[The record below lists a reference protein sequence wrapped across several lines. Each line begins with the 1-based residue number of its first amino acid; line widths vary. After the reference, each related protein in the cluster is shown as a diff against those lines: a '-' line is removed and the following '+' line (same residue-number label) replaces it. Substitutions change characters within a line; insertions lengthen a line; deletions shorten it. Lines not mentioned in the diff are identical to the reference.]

1 MRNKL
6 IKTATLC
13 AAAFISVTAS
23 ADEWP
28 VYGRDL
34 GGTRYSPLTQLSP
47 ANVGRLQVAWTF
59 NTGDMSDGSNG
70 MRRSGFE
77 TTPLLIDGRL
87 YLTTPFNRVIALDPA
102 TGRQLWSYDPQIDRK
117 LPYGDG
123 LINRGLA
130 AWRDSRSA
138 GRPCALR
145 LYEATLDARLIALD
159 AASGAPCADFGKAG
173 VVDLTDVVNFR
184 AGVYHM
190 TSPPIVLDG
199 AVIVGSSTDDNGAA
213 EMPNGVVRGYDART
227 GELLWKWQP
236 LQRPA
241 NVPASDWKTGAGNA
255 WSILSA
261 DPERNLVYVP
271 TGSASPD
278 YYGGLRPGEN
288 RWANSVVA
296 LKPRTGEL
304 VWGFQ
309 LVHHDLW
316 DYDTAAAPLLTSL
329 TLNGKRTPVLIA
341 GNKTAMLY
349 VLDPSTG
356 KPVLPIEERA
366 VPQSKV
372 PGEVTSPTQPF
383 PVTLPTLA
391 RQSLPPAEA
400 WGLTEADRLACQKE
414 LQAMSGTSLFTP
426 PSLEGTAV
434 MPSNIGGI
442 NWNGFAWDA
451 KHERVIVAVTNIAVK
466 IQLIP
471 RDELTHARRG
481 SFRGELGSQSGTPYA
496 MSRDTLMSPS
506 RLPCSPPPWGEL
518 MAVDLAGGKIAWR
531 RPLGSLEELSPG
543 IGASAP
549 GSLALGG
556 GPIVTAGGLAF
567 VGGTMDRRFRAFSTA
582 DGKELWSAALPASAH
597 ALPITY
603 EVGGKQFVV
612 IAAGGS
618 APIDEERVGDALIAF
633 ALP

>member
-1 MRNKL
+1 
-6 IKTATLC
+6 
-13 AAAFISVTAS
+13 
-23 ADEWP
+23 
-28 VYGRDL
+28 
-34 GGTRYSPLTQLSP
+34 
-47 ANVGRLQVAWTF
+47 
-59 NTGDMSDGSNG
+59 
-70 MRRSGFE
+70 
-77 TTPLLIDGRL
+77 
-87 YLTTPFNRVIALDPA
+87 
-102 TGRQLWSYDPQIDRK
+102 
-117 LPYGDG
+117 
-123 LINRGLA
+123 
-130 AWRDSRSA
+130 
-138 GRPCALR
+138 

-278 YYGGLRPGEN
+278 YDGGLRPGDN

-372 PGEVTSPTQPF
+372 PGELKSPTHPF

-518 MAVDLAGGKIAWR
+518 LAVVLAGG
-531 RPLGSLEELSPG
+531 
-543 IGASAP
+543 
-549 GSLALGG
+549 
-556 GPIVTAGGLAF
+556 
-567 VGGTMDRRFRAFSTA
+567 
-582 DGKELWSAALPASAH
+582 
-597 ALPITY
+597 
-603 EVGGKQFVV
+603 
-612 IAAGGS
+612 
-618 APIDEERVGDALIAF
+618 
-633 ALP
+633 